1 LARLLKKVFMSDILE
16 KILTVK
22 RHELARNRQR
32 LSAANLH
39 ELIGT
44 RRAQADEA
52 PRGFE
57 LALRR
62 KIAAGQSAVIAE
74 VKRASPSKGLL
85 RDPFLPAEIAQSYE
99 QHGAACLSVLTDE
112 QFFQGSY
119 HYLQAARKA
128 CSLPILR
135 KDFLID
141 SYQVLE
147 AAAWGADCILLIV
160 AALSDA
166 QLGELEEQ
174 AVALGLDVLVEVH
187 DAAEMERALQLKTA
201 LIGVNN
207 RNLRTFE
214 VSLNTTLQ
222 LQKQVT
228 GDRLLITE
236 SGILG
241 VEDVATMRRAD
252 IHGYLVG
259 EAFMRAPNPGL
270 ALATLFA

>member
-1 LARLLKKVFMSDILE
+1 MSDILE
-16 KILTVK
+16 KILSVK
-22 RHELARNRQR
+22 REELARNSQR
-32 LSAANLH
+32 LTSANLQ
-39 ELIGT
+39 ELIT
-44 RRAQADEA
+44 ARRSVAGAA

-57 LALRR
+57 KVLRD
-62 KIAAGQSAVIAE
+62 KIAQGKSAVIAE

-99 QHGAACLSVLTDE
+99 AHGATCLSVLTDE

-128 CSLPILR
+128 CALPILR

-160 AALSDA
+160 AALSDT
-166 QLGELEEQ
+166 QLAELE
-174 AVALGLDVLVEVH
+174 AVAFSLGLDVLVEVH
-187 DAAEMERALQLKTA
+187 DAQEMERALRLRTA

-222 LQKQVT
+222 LQKQVPP
-228 GDRLLITE
+228 DRLLITE

-241 VEDVATMRRAD
+241 PADVATMRQAN

-259 EAFMRAPNPGL
+259 EAFMRAPNPGQ
-270 ALATLFA
+270 ALASLFA

>member
-1 LARLLKKVFMSDILE
+1 MSDILE
-16 KILTVK
+16 KILSVK
-22 RHELARNRQR
+22 RVEVAKNSQR
-32 LSAANLH
+32 ISAQGLR
-39 ELIGT
+39 ELIAA
-44 RRAQADEA
+44 RRSQPGAA

-57 LALRR
+57 RALRN
-62 KIAAGQSAVIAE
+62 KIAQGQSAVIAE

-85 RDPFLPAEIAQSYE
+85 RDPFEPAEIAKSYA

-119 HYLQAARKA
+119 HYLQEARQA
-128 CSLPILR
+128 CALPILR

-160 AALSDA
+160 AALTD
-166 QLGELEEQ
+166 QVLIELE
-174 AVALGLDVLVEVH
+174 ALAFSLGLDVLVEVH
-187 DAAEMERALQLKTA
+187 DGAEMGRALRLKTP

-214 VSLNTTLQ
+214 VTLNTTLD
-222 LQKQVT
+222 LQKQVPE
-228 GDRLLITE
+228 DRLLITE
-236 SGILG
+236 SGILSSA
-241 VEDVATMRRAD
+241 DVVRMRQAN

-259 EAFMRAPNPGL
+259 EAFMRAPDPGV

>member
-1 LARLLKKVFMSDILE
+1 MSDILD
-16 KILTVK
+16 KILNVK
-22 RHELARNRQR
+22 RQELAINRRR
-32 LSAANLH
+32 LSAENLR
-39 ELIGT
+39 ELMVA
-44 RRAQADEA
+44 RRSQTGSA

-57 LALRR
+57 RALRH
-62 KIAAGQSAVIAE
+62 KMAQGQSAVIAE

-85 RDPFLPAEIAQSYE
+85 RDPFIPAEIARSYE
-99 QHGAACLSVLTDE
+99 EYGAACLSVLTDE

-119 HYLQAARKA
+119 HYLQAARQA

-160 AALSDA
+160 AALTDS
-166 QLGELEEQ
+166 QLAELE
-174 AVALGLDVLVEVH
+174 ALAMSLQLDVLVEVH
-187 DAAEMERALQLKTA
+187 DHDEMERALRLKTA

-214 VSLNTTLQ
+214 VSLNTTLE
-222 LQKQVT
+222 LQRQVPEN
-228 GDRLLITE
+228 RLLITE

-241 VEDVATMRRAD
+241 PADVATMRQAN

-259 EAFMRAPNPGL
+259 EAFMRASNPGQ
-270 ALATLFA
+270 ALASLFA

>member
-1 LARLLKKVFMSDILE
+1 
-16 KILTVK
+16 
-22 RHELARNRQR
+22 
-32 LSAANLH
+32 
-39 ELIGT
+39 
-44 RRAQADEA
+44 
-52 PRGFE
+52 
-57 LALRR
+57 
-62 KIAAGQSAVIAE
+62 VIAE

-187 DAAEMERALQLKTA
+187 DAAEMERALQLETA

>member
-1 LARLLKKVFMSDILE
+1 MSDILE
-16 KILTVK
+16 RILDVK
-22 RHELARNRQR
+22 RAELARNSHR

-39 ELIGT
+39 ELVAVRRTQAGGT
-44 RRAQADEA
+44 

-57 LALRR
+57 QAMRR
-62 KIAAGQSAVIAE
+62 KMTHGQSAVIAE

-85 RDPFLPAEIAQSYE
+85 RDPFLPADIARSYE
-99 QHGAACLSVLTDE
+99 QYGAACLSVLTDE

-119 HYLQAARKA
+119 HYLQAARQA
-128 CSLPILR
+128 CALPILR

-160 AALSDA
+160 AALTDA
-166 QLGELEEQ
+166 KLAELEE
-174 AVALGLDVLVEVH
+174 VALSLGLDVLVEVH
-187 DAAEMERALQLKTA
+187 DAVEMERALRLKTA

-222 LQKQVT
+222 LQKQVPE
-228 GDRLLITE
+228 GRLLITE

-241 VEDVATMRRAD
+241 PADVATMRQAK

-270 ALATLFA
+270 ALASLFE